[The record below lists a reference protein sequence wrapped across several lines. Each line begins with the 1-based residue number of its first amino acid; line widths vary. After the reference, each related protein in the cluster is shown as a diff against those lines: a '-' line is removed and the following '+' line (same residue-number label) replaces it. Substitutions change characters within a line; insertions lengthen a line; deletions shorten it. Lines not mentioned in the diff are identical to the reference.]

1 MQILKD
7 KKTNIVITSMS
18 NSVIEEVGVIR
29 CDNVIYAGCT
39 LENSEIIEVEALP
52 MKFANGCYRYVD
64 GDWFCEFP
72 SEVEK
77 VFPTPTA
84 TMRQARL
91 CLLNR
96 GLLDD
101 VESHVVTLSRAAQ
114 IEWEYSVEVRRDYPL
129 VIELGSLLGLNE
141 SDLDAFFDDA
151 KLI

>member
-7 KKTNIVITSMS
+7 KETNIVITSMS
-18 NSVIEEVGVIR
+18 ISAIEEVGVIR

-52 MKFANGCYRYVD
+52 MRFVNGCYRYVD

-77 VFPTPTA
+77 VFPTPTV

-101 VESHVVTLSRAAQ
+101 VESHVATLSRAAQ
-114 IEWEYSVEVRRDYPL
+114 IEWEFSTVVKMDYLLVEQ
-129 VIELGSLLGLNE
+129 IKTLLNMTIDDLASFF
-141 SDLDAFFDDA
+141 SDAS
-151 KLI
+151 KL